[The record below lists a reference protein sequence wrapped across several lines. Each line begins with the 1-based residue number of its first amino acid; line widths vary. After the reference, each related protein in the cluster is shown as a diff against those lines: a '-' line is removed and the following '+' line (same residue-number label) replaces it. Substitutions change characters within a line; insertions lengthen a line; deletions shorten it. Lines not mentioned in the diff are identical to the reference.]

1 MPEYPTGAASMS
13 VAHARPTNRLIAIA
27 AGAARV
33 ASRHRVAASAGTVA
47 SVAAAVAFALM
58 FTVTGW
64 DSSGT
69 LLYAPLTGPDSQG
82 SLYVPPDLKT
92 LVALVK
98 SPKSFESI
106 REEFKLA
113 VPAAALEKSFKITVP
128 SGTKTVDFEIRW
140 SNRDVA
146 AGLVNRLMDL
156 FRNQVAEVRKAKING
171 YVEDFKEH
179 VEGCRARLQAAND
192 ALTEFN
198 RRERVG
204 DVNAD
209 LARLNG
215 EIQDLETEM
224 SKSRRDEGNFLA
236 QMEALAKHMDD
247 LKDQDR
253 VREEDSSKAEA
264 AEETVADNRRRQER
278 LRELITEE
286 RLKMEIGAKLISARA
301 ETARITRLADRGH
314 ATQEGLEQARAAVL
328 VLEAQ
333 IKETDMIRSWKGELE
348 RIDKVVV
355 PKGKTK
361 NQGSTAI
368 EQIVFKKL
376 ELTLYLTAS
385 RRAVQQIKGDIATRD
400 GEVRR
405 LMGLQRQQ
413 RSLTKVVEA
422 CDFERTAASGE
433 LTALKKLQA
442 IKTYEF
448 AIITPAAPS
457 PAAAASNR
465 KLLLFGVSGAG
476 IFITLG
482 LLAIGDFVLWPR
494 QDAATLVS
502 KLGLRILGHVPAA
515 DAPLPW
521 TDAHPRSDEPIR
533 MLALRIRQAV
543 PNAGSVVLL
552 SSLDRDTGSAG
563 LAAALG
569 RCFARRDERVLILDL
584 AGIPADQ
591 SFFANFRASWSPR
604 PDMKTEA
611 VGLHAYLVFECDD
624 PTEFVFPTA
633 VNGVDCMPAGEL
645 LYGMELLATHRM
657 RELFETLRSR
667 YSLILAIAP
676 RADYQVDL
684 EMLAAYA
691 AGILFHAD
699 QGEPMCA
706 IEPAG
711 IRQLASLGVPILGA
725 VIAESTAAPIPKV
738 THRSVLALGGGRRHH
753 NQVA

>member
-1 MPEYPTGAASMS
+1 MLEYSTGAASTS
-13 VAHARPTNRLIAIA
+13 VAHARPRNRLLAVT

-33 ASRHRVAASAGTVA
+33 ASRHRIAASMGTAA

-58 FTVTGW
+58 FSATSW

-92 LVALVK
+92 LVTLAK
-98 SPKSFESI
+98 SPKTFESI
-106 REEFKLA
+106 RAEFKLS
-113 VPAAALEKSFKITVP
+113 VPPAALEKSFKIVVP
-128 SGTKTVDFEIRW
+128 SGTKTVDFEVRW

-179 VEGCRARLQAAND
+179 VDGCRARLQAAND

-209 LARLNG
+209 LARFNT
-215 EIQDLETEM
+215 EIQNLETEM
-224 SKSRRDEGNFLA
+224 GRSKREEGNFLA
-236 QMEALAKHMDD
+236 QMEALARHMDD

-253 VREEDSSKAEA
+253 VRDEDSTKAEA
-264 AEETVADNRRRQER
+264 ADETIADNRRRQER

-286 RLKMEIGAKLISARA
+286 RLKMEVGAKLIAARA
-301 ETARITRLADRGH
+301 EAARIARLTDRGN
-314 ATQEGLEQARAAVL
+314 ATQAGLDQAKATVL

-333 IKETDMIRSWKGELE
+333 IKETDTIRSWKSELE

-376 ELTLYLTAS
+376 ELTLYLTAA
-385 RRAVQQIKGDIATRD
+385 RRAVQQIQAEVAIRD

-413 RSLTKVVEA
+413 RSLTRVVEA
-422 CDFERTAASGE
+422 CEAERSAASAE

-442 IKTYEF
+442 IKTFEF

-457 PAAAASNR
+457 AAPASSNR
-465 KLLLFGVSGAG
+465 KLILIGVSGAG
-476 IFITLG
+476 IFLTLG
-482 LLAIGDFVLWPR
+482 LLALGDLVLWPR
-494 QDAATLVS
+494 QDAADVVH

-515 DAPLPW
+515 DAPGLW
-521 TDAHPRSDEPIR
+521 TDGDPRSDGPIR
-533 MLALRIRQAV
+533 MLALRIRQAL
-543 PNAGSVVLL
+543 PSAGSVVLL
-552 SSLDRDTGSAG
+552 SSLDRSASAAG
-563 LAAALG
+563 LAASLG
-569 RCFARRDERVLILDL
+569 WCFARRDERVLILDL
-584 AGIPADQ
+584 AGVPADQ
-591 SFFANFRASWSPR
+591 LFFASIRAPWSPR
-604 PDMKTEA
+604 PETETTG
-611 VGLHAYLVFECDD
+611 VGLHAYLVFENDD
-624 PTEFVFPTA
+624 PAELVFPTA
-633 VNGVDCMPAGEL
+633 VNGVDCMPAGAL
-645 LYGMELLATHRM
+645 LDGIELLATHRM

-667 YSLILAIAP
+667 YTLILAIAP
-676 RADYQVDL
+676 KADHQVDL
-684 EMLAAYA
+684 EMLAAHA
-691 AGILFHAD
+691 AGIIFHAE
-699 QGEPMCA
+699 QGELMCDL
-706 IEPAG
+706 EPAG
-711 IRQLASLGVPILGA
+711 IRQLESLGVPILGA
-725 VIAESTAAPIPKV
+725 VLVAASAATTPTVP
-738 THRSVLALGGGRRHH
+738 RRRMLALGGGRRHH
-753 NQVA
+753 NSVT

>member
-1 MPEYPTGAASMS
+1 MLEYSTAATAIVGS
-13 VAHARPTNRLIAIA
+13 ARPSNRLVMIAKGA
-27 AGAARV
+27 VKVAAR
-33 ASRHRVAASAGTVA
+33 HRLAVSVGTTA
-47 SVAAAVAFALM
+47 SVAIAVAFALM
-58 FTVTGW
+58 FTVTSW
-64 DSSGT
+64 DASGT

-92 LVALVK
+92 LVTLAK
-98 SPKSFESI
+98 SPKTFETL
-106 REEFKLA
+106 RTEFKLA

-128 SGTKTVDFEIRW
+128 SGTKTVDFELRW
-140 SNRDVA
+140 SGRDVS

-171 YVEDFKEH
+171 YVDDFKDH

-192 ALTEFN
+192 ALAEFN

-209 LARLNG
+209 MARLNG
-215 EIQDLETEM
+215 EIQDLETEL
-224 SKSRRDEGNFLA
+224 SKSKRDEGNLLA
-236 QMEALAKHMDD
+236 QIEALEQHMAG

-253 VREEDSSKAEA
+253 AREEDSKQAEA

-278 LRELITEE
+278 LRELITDE
-286 RLKMEIGAKLISARA
+286 RLKMEIGAKLIAARA
-301 ETARITRLADRGH
+301 EATRITHLADRGH
-314 ATQEGLEQARAAVL
+314 ATQESLDQARASIL

-333 IKETDMIRSWKGELE
+333 IKETDTIRNWKNELE

-376 ELTLYLTAS
+376 ELTLMLTAS
-385 RRAVQQIKGDIATRD
+385 RRMSQQIKADLASRD
-400 GEVRR
+400 LEVRR

-413 RSLTKVVEA
+413 RSLTRIVEA
-422 CDFERTAASGE
+422 CDTERTAASSE

-442 IKTYEF
+442 IKTFEF
-448 AIITPAAPS
+448 AIITPAAPGVA
-457 PAAAASNR
+457 PASSNR
-465 KLLLFGVSGAG
+465 KLLLFGISGAG
-476 IFITLG
+476 FFLTLG
-482 LLAIGDFVLWPR
+482 MLALGDLVLWPKP
-494 QDAATLVS
+494 DAAEQVS
-502 KLGLRILGHVPAA
+502 RLGLPILGHVPAV

-521 TDAHPRSDEPIR
+521 TDAQPRADGAIR
-533 MLALRIRQAV
+533 LLALRIRQGV

-552 SSLDRDTGSAG
+552 SSLERDGGSAG

-584 AGIPADQ
+584 AGNPADQ
-591 SFFANFRASWSPR
+591 VFFANFHAPWSPR
-604 PDMKTEA
+604 ADTRTEA

-645 LYGMELLATHRM
+645 LYGMELLATQRM

-676 RADYQVDL
+676 RADHQVDL
-684 EMLAAYA
+684 EMLAAHASGIVFHVEQGQTFCAVQRESIRHLESLA
-691 AGILFHAD
+691 A
-699 QGEPMCA
+699 
-706 IEPAG
+706 
-711 IRQLASLGVPILGA
+711 PILGA
-725 VIAESTAAPIPKV
+725 VIAESTTAELPKMP
-738 THRSVLALGGGRRHH
+738 RKRMLALGGGRRHH
-753 NQVA
+753 DQVA